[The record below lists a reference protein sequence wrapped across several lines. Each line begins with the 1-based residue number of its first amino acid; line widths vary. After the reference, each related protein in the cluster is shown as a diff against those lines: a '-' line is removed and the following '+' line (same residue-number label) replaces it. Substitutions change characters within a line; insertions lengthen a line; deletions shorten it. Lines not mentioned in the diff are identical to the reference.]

1 MVNNA
6 KAGGSMIVEVKSLSF
21 SYGKHH
27 VLKGVDFVANAGEM
41 LDFLGP
47 NGVGKT
53 TLFNCILGLRN
64 NYDGKILIDGESVRS
79 MRPIDLAQRVAYVPQ
94 SHNPAFGYSVYDM
107 VLMGT
112 TPQIS
117 GASMPGIR
125 EAEQAE
131 HALETL
137 DIAHL
142 HDRPYTEIS
151 GGERQLTLIA
161 RALAQKTSVI
171 IMDEPTANLDYGN
184 SLRVLTKVKELAHE
198 GYTIIRS
205 THNPDHAFL
214 FADRVAALSGGCI
227 TALGTPQAAITSD
240 LLYKLY
246 GVDVTIERT
255 ANGSFAC
262 VPKVSM

>member
-1 MVNNA
+1 M
-6 KAGGSMIVEVKSLSF
+6 KVEVKSLSF
-21 SYGKHH
+21 SYGKHR
-27 VLKGVDFVANAGEM
+27 VLDGVDFVANTGEL

-47 NGVGKT
+47 NGVGKS

-64 NYDGKILIDGESVRS
+64 DYDGEILIDGKAVRN
-79 MRPIDLAQRVAYVPQ
+79 MRPVDLAQRIAYVPQ
-94 SHNPAFGYSVYDM
+94 SHSPTFGYSVYDM

-117 GASMPGIR
+117 GASMPGKR
-125 EAEQAE
+125 ETEQTE
-131 HALETL
+131 RALETL

-161 RALAQKTSVI
+161 RALAQKTRII

-184 SLRVLTKVKELAHE
+184 SLRVLTKIKELARE
-198 GYTIIRS
+198 GYTIMCS

-214 FADRVAALSGGCI
+214 FADRVAALSDGRI
-227 TALGTPQAAITSD
+227 TALGAPQTAITTE
-240 LLYKLY
+240 LLRQLY
-246 GVDVTIERT
+246 DVDVTIDQT
-255 ANGSFAC
+255 VNGSFAC
-262 VPKVSM
+262 VPKLSV